1 MHPLLRRQ
9 LKRALGDVRITPEL
23 SDLLNAVS
31 KAYEQSDAD
40 RATLERALDL
50 SSAELNESNSEL
62 RELVALLEATLDST
76 EDGVLVIDGDGT
88 VVRWNRRF
96 EALWRMGADEIV
108 RDGTELIRVLGQRLV
123 RAQELEMAVRQ
134 AVRDSSE
141 LVTAVLELR
150 DGRFLQLTSRAQS
163 GLPHQGLG
171 RVWSFHDLTEIKQA
185 EKTIR
190 HFAYHDALTGL
201 PNRALFEDRL
211 SVALTRAR
219 RTGTVFALLF
229 IDLDRFKNVNDTL
242 GHSAGDQLL
251 REVALRLQEHG
262 RSGDVL
268 ARFGGDEFVFLLQ
281 NIRSADNARRV
292 AERLLESMRPQF
304 ELEGRRLHVTASIGV
319 AMYPTDGQDR
329 ETLLRK
335 ADAALYSA
343 KDRGRNTLDLY
354 RSEIDADSYER
365 LILENEL
372 RSDLREGRVDIA
384 LQPIVCAQDGRVVG
398 GEALARWTRRGQP
411 VPPGRF
417 IPIAE
422 ESELI
427 DELGEYVLAKALTEA
442 RRWSDAGHEGLRVS
456 VNVSPRQLQRVG
468 LDRRVLEILDEAGVT
483 PERLQLEVTESQLMQ
498 TGSQGL
504 RTVNSLAMM
513 GIRVALDDFGT
524 GYSSLRHLREL
535 PIKTLKIDRSFIRNV
550 QTDPKDREL
559 VATVVALAHS
569 MDLNV
574 VAEGAEDMEQ
584 VRILSEVGCDAI
596 QGFALGRP
604 ETPDQFMERL
614 ARPPADLHPVAAARS
629 A

>member
-9 LKRALGDVRITPEL
+9 VKRAFGEGTEPDPEL
-23 SDLLNAVS
+23 TKLLEAVS
-31 KAYEQSDAD
+31 RAYEQADGD
-40 RATLERALDL
+40 RAMLERALDL
-50 SSAELNESNSEL
+50 SSSELFASNSEL
-62 RELVALLEATLDST
+62 RDLVTLLEVTLDST
-76 EDGVLVIDGDGT
+76 EDGVLVIGRKGE
-88 VVRWNRRF
+88 VARWNRRF
-96 EALWRMGADEIV
+96 AALWRLEPEEMATDGDALAD
-108 RDGTELIRVLGQRLV
+108 VLAKKLLRP
-123 RAQELEMAVRQ
+123 QELQMAIRQ
-134 AVRDSSE
+134 AIVEPGE
-141 LVTAVLELR
+141 LVTAVLELK
-150 DGRFLQLTSRAQS
+150 DGRFVQVTSRGQS
-163 GLPHQGLG
+163 GERQAGIG

-219 RTGTVFALLF
+219 RTSTVFALLF

-251 REVALRLQEHG
+251 REVAGRLQEHG

-292 AERLLESMRPQF
+292 AGRLLESMRPQF

-319 AMYPTDGQDR
+319 AMYPADGQDR

-343 KDRGRNTLDLY
+343 KDRGRNTCDLY

-372 RSDLREGRVDIA
+372 RADLKEGRVDIA
-384 LQPIVCAQDGRVVG
+384 LQPIFCAQDFSVRG

-417 IPIAE
+417 IAIAE

-427 DELGEYVLAKALTEA
+427 DELGEYVLEKALREVRRWTEA
-442 RRWSDAGHEGLRVS
+442 GHPDVRAS
-456 VNVSPRQLQRVG
+456 VNVSPRQLQRAG
-468 LDRRVLEILDEAGVT
+468 FEKRVLEILDETGVA
-483 PERLQLEVTESQLMQ
+483 PGRLQLEVTESQLMQ
-498 TGSQGL
+498 TGSVGL
-504 RTVNSLAMM
+504 RTVNALKMM

-535 PIKTLKIDRSFIRNV
+535 PISTLKIDRSFIKNV
-550 QTDPKDREL
+550 ATDSRDRDL

-569 MDLNV
+569 MNLVV
-574 VAEGAEDMEQ
+574 VAEGAEDMDQ
-584 VRILSEVGCDAI
+584 VRTLSEVGCNAI

-604 ETPDQFMERL
+604 ETPDQFFARL
-614 ARPPADLHPVAAARS
+614 NEQKQGRREPRS